1 MIHDPHRRPL
11 GRLAMAAA
19 AMGLF
24 LLAYYW
30 GNQYKYRDSNPPVIE
45 GVLIRPPIALPDFDL
60 LDATGQPFTAKS
72 FAEHWTLLSFGDP
85 SHVTGHLAITR
96 MIEAYNRLASDPDL
110 QAMLQLTLAS
120 EREDPILARDFARL
134 SPVLRIL
141 SGELGELQRLGASV
155 GAPPPQGASAAPEDE
170 EAPAMYLIGPSGR
183 LVALFTGAQAPA
195 SIALDLSAIAK
206 HFRSL
211 FPVDD

>member
-1 MIHDPHRRPL
+1 MPIHDPRRKPL

-19 AMGLF
+19 TMGLF

-60 LDATGQPFTAKS
+60 RDAAGQPFTAES

-85 SHVTGHLAITR
+85 SQVSGHLAITR

-134 SPVLRIL
+134 SPVLKIL

-155 GAPPPQGASAAPEDE
+155 GAPPPQEATAETKDE
-170 EAPAMYLIGPSGR
+170 PPPLYLIGPSGR
-183 LVALFTGAQAPA
+183 LVALFTGSQAPA
-195 SIALDLSAIAK
+195 SMALDISAIAK
-206 HFRSL
+206 NFHSL
-211 FPVDD
+211 FPADD